1 MPSAKNQSSEVRA
14 LQSAKYQVIYTLKN
28 GREVIQPVYSD
39 TELMHERES
48 AEREMSDPKSH
59 VRGYRV
65 SGRNDRRP
73 HRQQ

>member
-1 MPSAKNQSSEVRA
+1 MPSAKNQSTETRA
-14 LQSAKYQVIYTLKN
+14 LQSAKYQVIYTMKN
-28 GREVIQPVYSD
+28 GQEVVQPVYSD

-48 AEREMSDPKSH
+48 AEREMRDPRSF